1 MLLNFYQFSSLD
13 YKYNHKFIPIELLT
27 DYTSLIELGWFLK
40 LIILFPMEHLVKNPK
55 TNLILFPLEHLVKN
69 PNKMYLYNYIIFGI

>member
-40 LIILFPMEHLVKNPK
+40 IDNTLHSGTSGKESKNKSNTLPSGTSGK
-55 TNLILFPLEHLVKN
+55 ESK
-69 PNKMYLYNYIIFGI
+69 